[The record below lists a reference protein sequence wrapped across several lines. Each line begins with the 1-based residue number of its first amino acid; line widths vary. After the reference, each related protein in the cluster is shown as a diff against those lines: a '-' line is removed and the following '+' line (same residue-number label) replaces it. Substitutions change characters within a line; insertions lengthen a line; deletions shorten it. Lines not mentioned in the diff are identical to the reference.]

1 MGKHYRKKG
10 SYRRG
15 GSPNPLGFLILFLC
29 IFLYNYWKIIIPI
42 CLLIFVAI
50 WLYSRHKK
58 QVSVEATIDADA
70 NTSDSSS
77 QSYHQYS
84 TKESLLSNTEK
95 AYFSAIKEIAGSR
108 YTVQPQVNLAS
119 IIEKTSHSKYRN
131 ELFRNELFRNIDFGI
146 FDENYK
152 LLVLIE
158 INDQTHN
165 QDERKA
171 RDKKVKEIC
180 AEAGIPIITFWTKY
194 GIKPDYIKSRLSEH
208 LLLVDTV
215 PMEENTEKYPYI
227 STQKQGE

>member
-15 GSPNPLGFLILFLC
+15 SSPNPLGFLILFLC

-58 QVSVEATIDADA
+58 QVSIKEEIDTDTNA
-70 NTSDSSS
+70 SDSSS
-77 QSYHQYS
+77 HPSHQYS
-84 TKESLLSNTEK
+84 TKESFLSNTEK
-95 AYFSAIKEIAGSR
+95 AYFLAIKEIAGSR

-119 IIEKTSHSKYRN
+119 IIDKTSHSRY
-131 ELFRNELFRNIDFGI
+131 RNELFRNIDFGI

-180 AEAGIPIITFWTKY
+180 TEAGIPLITFWTKY
-194 GIKPDYIKSRLSEH
+194 GINPSYIKNRLAEY
-208 LLLVDTV
+208 LPLVGSLPT
-215 PMEENTEKYPYI
+215 EESADNYSYI
-227 STQKQGE
+227 ST